1 LFLWYFFSI
10 NPQILNDDDN
20 DDKNNN
26 IKMMDIFDEKLN
38 DYISDNTVSEGIIQ
52 VYVIVL

>member
-1 LFLWYFFSI
+1 LWYFVSI

-38 DYISDNTVSEGIIQ
+38 DYINHDMVGKELIE
-52 VYVIVL
+52 V